1 MNFTRRKNLTVL
13 AALGAIIAVM
23 VGLVAVSP
31 ALYRLFCAVT
41 GFGGTT
47 QRAEG
52 TTGSV
57 SDRTITVSF
66 SADVAPD
73 LPWRFEP
80 EQRQVKLRLGEEKLV
95 FFSAENL
102 TDQPIVGHA
111 TFNVTP

>member
-1 MNFTRRKNLTVL
+1 MNFTRRKNLTVV
-13 AALGAIIAVM
+13 AALGAMIAVM

-52 TTGSV
+52 TTGPV

-66 SADVAPD
+66 STDVAPD

-80 EQRQVKLRLGEEKLV
+80 EQRQVQVKLGRGQV
-95 FFSAENL
+95 GVFSA
-102 TDQPIVGHA
+102 
-111 TFNVTP
+111 